1 MWVTVISLKYN
12 NMLVTKYDRS
22 SHWKPVIVTPDLVLF
37 KWAIGLTL
45 FEQLRFNF
53 SIVFLRMKI
62 ISYTGWI
69 SLYRREHLLEHASS
83 CGWSGSLPH
92 EERISPSPV
101 GFTRSPGKKKHFEPF
116 YISKTLLHCVG
127 SPDWNN
133 FSFSNSFYRFLMHLC
148 ILDSPKNTSWI
159 RVGAFFGGRRGWDG

>member
-1 MWVTVISLKYN
+1 M
-12 NMLVTKYDRS
+12 
-22 SHWKPVIVTPDLVLF
+22 TPDLVLF
-37 KWAIGLTL
+37 KWAIGLAL
-45 FEQLRFNF
+45 FEQLQFNY
-53 SIVFLRMKI
+53 STVSLPIKI

-69 SLYRREHLLEHASS
+69 SLHLREHLLDHASS
-83 CGWSGSLPH
+83 SGLSGSLPH
-92 EERISPSPV
+92 EERISRSPV
-101 GFTRSPGKKKHFEPF
+101 GVTKSPGKKKNLSEPF